1 MVTVTEDA
9 KEELRRALSSANIT
23 DPELGLRLV
32 RGPTG
37 RIEVVL
43 DREKQGDQV
52 VEHEGSK
59 VLLIDEEM
67 AIALQSLTIAC
78 EDSPE
83 GRCLVVVK
91 E

>member
-9 KEELRRALSSANIT
+9 KEVLRRALSSANIT

-59 VLLIDEEM
+59 VLLIGEEM
-67 AIALQSLTIAC
+67 AVALQSLTIDC

-83 GRCLVVVK
+83 GRCLVLVK